1 MTAKI
6 IAQGAEATIKS
17 DKSTVVKHRLKK
29 SYRHPEIDEKLR
41 KARTKREAKVLKRL
55 EELGF
60 PAPRLLKVDDK
71 SKEIHM
77 QHIKGKMVKDILHE
91 DHILYSKEI
100 GKKVAELHVNDIIHG
115 DLTTSNMIHEQ
126 EIKFIDFGL
135 SQFSD
140 KPEDKAV
147 DLYLLKRA
155 LESKHHKIFDECFK
169 TLIKEYKKHNPT
181 ANQVLTRL
189 KKVELRGR
197 YKHKH

>member
-1 MTAKI
+1 MPHKT

-17 DKSTVVKHRLKK
+17 DQKTVVKHRLKK
-29 SYRHPEIDEKLR
+29 TYRHPEIDERLR
-41 KARTKREAKVLKRL
+41 KRRTKREAKVLKKL
-55 EELGF
+55 EGLGF
-60 PAPRLLKVDDK
+60 PAPKLIKVDDK

-77 QHIKGKMVKDILHE
+77 QHIKGKLVKDILHE

-115 DLTTSNMIHEQ
+115 DLTTSNMIHSQ
-126 EIKFIDFGL
+126 EIHFIDFGL

-140 KPEDKAV
+140 KAEDKAV

-169 TLIKEYKKHNPT
+169 ALVKEYQKHNPKHKE
-181 ANQVLTRL
+181 VLNRL
-189 KKVELRGR
+189 EKVELRGR

>member
-1 MTAKI
+1 MAHKT

-17 DKSTVVKHRLKK
+17 DKKTVVKHRLKK
-29 SYRHPEIDEKLR
+29 TYRHPDIDEKLR
-41 KARTKREAKVLKRL
+41 KSRTKREAKVLKKL

-91 DHILYSKEI
+91 DHLLYSKEI

-126 EIKFIDFGL
+126 EIIFLDFGL
-135 SQFSD
+135 SKFSD
-140 KPEDKAV
+140 KAEDKAV

-169 TLIKEYKKHNPT
+169 ALVKEYKKHNKKHKE
-181 ANQVLTRL
+181 VLTRL
-189 KKVELRGR
+189 EKVELRGR

>member
-1 MTAKI
+1 MPLKT
-6 IAQGAEATIKS
+6 IAQGAEATIRS
-17 DKSTVVKHRLKK
+17 DKKKVVKHRLKK
-29 SYRHPEIDEKLR
+29 TYRHPDIDQRLR
-41 KARTKREAKVLKRL
+41 KSRTKREAKVLKKL

-60 PAPRLLKVDDK
+60 PAPRLLKVED
-71 SKEIHM
+71 KEIHM

-126 EIKFIDFGL
+126 EIHFIDFGL
-135 SQFSD
+135 SQFSE
-140 KPEDKAV
+140 KAEDKAV
-147 DLYLLKRA
+147 DLYLLRRA

-169 TLIKEYKKHNPT
+169 ELVKEYKKHNPKHKE
-181 ANQVLTRL
+181 VFTRL

-197 YKHKH
+197 YKKKTK